1 MEERIKWLVEKLN
14 KANYEYYIL
23 DNPTLTDQEFD
34 SYIHEL
40 IELENKYPE
49 YKQSDSP
56 TQRIGAKISGDLK
69 KITHSVSMMSLS
81 NVFNEDEIRTF
92 DERIKREINNYQYI
106 CELKIDGLGV
116 SLKYEKGILISAA
129 TRGDGEV
136 GEDITHNVKTIK
148 TVPLKLNAAIDLEV
162 RGEIFMAKD
171 NFEKLNME
179 RKREGLALFQNP
191 RNAAAGSVRQLDS
204 SITKQRQLDV
214 FLYHV
219 VSPLK
224 NNQKDNLTELEA
236 LGIKTNPNKKVLNNI
251 EEVIEYINYWSEQRE
266 TLPYEIDGIVIKI
279 NELDNQNV
287 LGYTNKYP
295 KWATAYKFPALKVIT
310 KLDNVI
316 FTVGRTGQIT
326 PNAVLNP
333 TKIAGSTIQRATLH
347 NMDYIEKLDLK
358 IGDYVYLQKAGDVIP
373 EVLGPV
379 IERRTGKEKTVVMID
394 ICPICHTKL
403 ILSASQIDYLCPN
416 DSCPARNIE
425 GLIHF
430 VSRNAMNIEGL
441 GERIIEDFYNQDLIT
456 KFSDIYN
463 LKDHKDMLVTLEGF
477 GEKSINNLLNSI
489 ENSKNNSLEKL
500 LFALGIKGIG
510 IKSAKIL
517 AQKYK
522 DIYSIMNISEE
533 ELLNTNDIGPVLA
546 QSIISFFNNED
557 NKKEIEKLI
566 KQGINPK
573 YIIEVSE
580 TYEIFKNKKIVLTG
594 TLESKSRE
602 ELKKIIE
609 NSGGEVS
616 GTVSKKT
623 DIVIVGQDPGSK
635 YEKAIALNIEIWD
648 EKKLLREMS

>member
-1 MEERIKWLVEKLN
+1 
-14 KANYEYYIL
+14 
-23 DNPTLTDQEFD
+23 
-34 SYIHEL
+34 
-40 IELENKYPE
+40 
-49 YKQSDSP
+49 
-56 TQRIGAKISGDLK
+56 
-69 KITHSVSMMSLS
+69 
-81 NVFNEDEIRTF
+81 
-92 DERIKREINNYQYI
+92 
-106 CELKIDGLGV
+106 
-116 SLKYEKGILISAA
+116 
-129 TRGDGEV
+129 
-136 GEDITHNVKTIK
+136 
-148 TVPLKLNAAIDLEV
+148 
-162 RGEIFMAKD
+162 
-171 NFEKLNME
+171 
-179 RKREGLALFQNP
+179 
-191 RNAAAGSVRQLDS
+191 
-204 SITKQRQLDV
+204 
-214 FLYHV
+214 
-219 VSPLK
+219 
-224 NNQKDNLTELEA
+224 
-236 LGIKTNPNKKVLNNI
+236 
-251 EEVIEYINYWSEQRE
+251 
-266 TLPYEIDGIVIKI
+266 
-279 NELDNQNV
+279 
-287 LGYTNKYP
+287 
-295 KWATAYKFPALKVIT
+295 
-310 KLDNVI
+310 
-316 FTVGRTGQIT
+316 
-326 PNAVLNP
+326 
-333 TKIAGSTIQRATLH
+333 
-347 NMDYIEKLDLK
+347 
-358 IGDYVYLQKAGDVIP
+358 
-373 EVLGPV
+373 
-379 IERRTGKEKTVVMID
+379 
-394 ICPICHTKL
+394 
-403 ILSASQIDYLCPN
+403 
-416 DSCPARNIE
+416 
-425 GLIHF
+425 
-430 VSRNAMNIEGL
+430 MNIEGL

-609 NSGGEVS
+609 NSGGEIS

-648 EKKLLREMS
+648 EKKLLSKMS